1 MNNVQLYDVEEIK
14 TVEHPKS
21 YTRKRS
27 EHVVPELTVEHPES
41 DAQKQS
47 VVPKLTVSRPTQVHS
62 HVMTHTNDEDRN
74 DDLVIISSFGFIIA
88 WIGLFLMAIT
98 RTTNNNNYMY
108 ATFILFFISTV
119 GALVFYHRKK
129 FSCFRS
135 YVEFQDENDVV
146 NV

>member
-14 TVEHPKS
+14 TVEHPEA
-21 YTRKRS
+21 S
-27 EHVVPELTVEHPES
+27 EQS
-41 DAQKQS
+41 SS
-47 VVPKLTVSRPTQVHS
+47 VVPKLTESSRPTRVHS

-74 DDLVIISSFGFIIA
+74 DDLMIISSFGFIIA